1 MKKVSFLR
9 KKRGEIIK
17 SKSENENKAM
27 YQQDVLY
34 PEHYIYFYKPA
45 NESQVVM
52 YLVVKI
58 LIKNEIRD
66 WYIQRRKRSEFIK

>member
-1 MKKVSFLR
+1 
-9 KKRGEIIK
+9 
-17 SKSENENKAM
+17 M

-34 PEHYIYFYKPA
+34 PEHYIYFCKPA
-45 NESQVVM
+45 NESQTVM

-66 WYIQRRKRSEFIK
+66 WYIQRRKRLEFIK